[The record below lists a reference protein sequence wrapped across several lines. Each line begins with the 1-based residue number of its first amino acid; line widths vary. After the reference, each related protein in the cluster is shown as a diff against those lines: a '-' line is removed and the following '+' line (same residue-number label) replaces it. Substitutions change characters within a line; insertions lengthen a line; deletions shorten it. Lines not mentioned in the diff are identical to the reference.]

1 MANTIKKILVLTILA
16 TTLTACGSG
25 QTAET
30 RMIKQVTDGVEAQS
44 AEIRLRNIKIVKNE
58 LSQGILVGTLVNWS
72 DQVDAITGINIG
84 GTAATLSNARFDLIK
99 NKPITFVGDSANAD
113 AYAQISKV
121 AGERIAI
128 TFTFATAMPVTV
140 DALVVAQDG
149 IYENL
154 VRANAA
160 VAAPVAGEIKP

>member
-1 MANTIKKILVLTILA
+1 MENTIKKILVLTILA

-72 DQVDAITGINIG
+72 DQADAITGINIG
-84 GTAATLSNARFDLIK
+84 GVAATLSGMKFDLLK

-113 AYAQISKV
+113 AFAQVSKV
-121 AGERIAI
+121 AGERIPI
-128 TFTFATAMPVTV
+128 TFTFATATPVTV

-154 VRANAA
+154 VRSNAV
-160 VAAPVAGEIKP
+160 VAAPVMDEVKP

>member
-72 DQVDAITGINIG
+72 DQTDAITGINIG
-84 GTAATLSNARFDLIK
+84 GTAATLSNTKFDLLK

-121 AGERIAI
+121 AGERITV
-128 TFTFATAMPVTV
+128 TFTFATATPVTV

-154 VRANAA
+154 VRANAD
-160 VAAPVAGEIKP
+160 VAAPVISEIKP